1 MNPSLLS
8 LFLGSVLSHFSV
20 LLAPLTA
27 VLNLDLLLYLP
38 HQQPWYLN
46 AVAKSGV
53 NWCSA
58 GVEMV
63 CLLWRKNMEK
73 RKQKNI
79 LLLGKQT
86 RDFSASLTGE
96 GQLKTDISVFRS
108 NSDNFFLYR
117 STQEHLHQK
126 HQRWVRSP
134 VLWHRA

>member
-8 LFLGSVLSHFSV
+8 LVLGSVLSHFSV

-73 RKQKNI
+73 REEEAEKHPAS
-79 LLLGKQT
+79 GKTNQGF
-86 RDFSASLTGE
+86 FSLPNWRRT
-96 GQLKTDISVFRS
+96 T
-108 NSDNFFLYR
+108 
-117 STQEHLHQK
+117 
-126 HQRWVRSP
+126 
-134 VLWHRA
+134 